1 MIDKYLEA
9 EKKIKVGIL
18 GCANIARRS
27 LIPAFHGHSA
37 FVLGGIA
44 SRHVERAHQVADPLG
59 CPAMTYDDLVR
70 SDVDLIYI
78 PLPNALHYEW
88 VMKCLAAGKHVL
100 CEKSLG
106 CTLEE
111 VAEMV
116 EAARKRQLLLM
127 ESFQWRFHSQT
138 QTAKAIVDS
147 GQLGD
152 IRCFRALFGFPP
164 FPDRA
169 NIRYQK
175 TLGGGAL
182 LDAGAYTLKA
192 TTEFLGS
199 DVAVRTATLRMD
211 PEVGIDLGGGIYL
224 ERADGVVSETA
235 FGFDNFYQCQYEIW
249 GSKGKLTVK
258 RAFTAPPGFEPEIV
272 LETSAGVECRKLP
285 SDDHFARMLD
295 YLSTT
300 LRAADNKGFER
311 EWESCTMQADLIQQ
325 TRNLADER

>member
-1 MIDKYLEA
+1 MINKFFDSG
-9 EKKIKVGIL
+9 KKIKVGIL
-18 GCANIARRS
+18 GCANIAKRS
-27 LIPAFHGHSA
+27 LIPAFHAHDA
-37 FVLGGIA
+37 FELVGIA
-44 SRHVERAHQVADPLG
+44 SRDTTKAHEVSGPLG
-59 CPAMTYDDLVR
+59 CCAMTYDDLVR
-70 SDVDLIYI
+70 SDMDLIYI

-88 VMKCLAAGKHVL
+88 VMKCLAARKHVL

-116 EAARKRQLLLM
+116 GAARQRHLLLM
-127 ESFQWRFHSQT
+127 ESFQWRFHLQT
-138 QTAKAIVDS
+138 QIAKSIVDS
-147 GQLGD
+147 GQLGY
-152 IRCFRALFGFPP
+152 IRCFRASFGFPP

-175 TLGGGAL
+175 DLGGGAL

-199 DVAVRTATLRMD
+199 DVAVRAATLRMD
-211 PEVGIDLGGGIYL
+211 SELGIDLGGGIFL
-224 ERADGVVSETA
+224 ERADGVIAETA

-272 LETSAGVECRKLP
+272 LETIAGVECRKLP
-285 SDDHFARMLD
+285 PDDHFVRMLD
-295 YLSTT
+295 YISAT
-300 LRAADNKGFER
+300 LRATDNKCF
-311 EWESCTMQADLIQQ
+311 EWEWKSCMVQADLIQQ
-325 TRNLADER
+325 TRSLTK